1 MRTLHRFACGSD
13 SRMACRIW
21 HSASDSRPKRSKLA
35 ICIHKLACRTG
46 LCDTEP
52 HGGSSPCQGQWVAA
66 LANEDLDD
74 PEPESR
80 CMMHE
85 EPGNTGPVPR
95 RGTGARTEVF
105 HMRMSVEEKQRLM
118 ERAGQW
124 ARDHGYAANDSGMMS
139 RYAREMLLEE
149 RRGDGKLT
157 YADLIGFKRDLHDS
171 QRSIARVGTLMNQIA
186 RVANST
192 GHIMTNELRETV
204 GLMRHEIDR
213 LEDTIRTVWER
224 NR

>member
-1 MRTLHRFACGSD
+1 
-13 SRMACRIW
+13 
-21 HSASDSRPKRSKLA
+21 
-35 ICIHKLACRTG
+35 
-46 LCDTEP
+46 
-52 HGGSSPCQGQWVAA
+52 
-66 LANEDLDD
+66 
-74 PEPESR
+74 
-80 CMMHE
+80 MHE
-85 EPGNTGPVPR
+85 EPDNTGPVPR

>member
-1 MRTLHRFACGSD
+1 
-13 SRMACRIW
+13 
-21 HSASDSRPKRSKLA
+21 
-35 ICIHKLACRTG
+35 
-46 LCDTEP
+46 
-52 HGGSSPCQGQWVAA
+52 
-66 LANEDLDD
+66 
-74 PEPESR
+74 
-80 CMMHE
+80 
-85 EPGNTGPVPR
+85 
-95 RGTGARTEVF
+95 
-105 HMRMSVEEKQRLM
+105 MRMSVEEKQRLM